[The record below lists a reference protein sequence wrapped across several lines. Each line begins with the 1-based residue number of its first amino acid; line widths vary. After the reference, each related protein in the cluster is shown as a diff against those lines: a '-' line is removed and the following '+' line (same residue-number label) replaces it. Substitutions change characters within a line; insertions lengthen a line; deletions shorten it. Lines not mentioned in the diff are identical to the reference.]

1 MQPLAMF
8 LGVIMGSAVA
18 MAAGLILTLI
28 VLLAVPEY
36 AERISDE
43 FLPLLRAI
51 AGTLALAVLSALAF
65 YGELRELRWRRLAL
79 IALAGSLSLAAWLN
93 WPAE

>member
-1 MQPLAMF
+1 
-8 LGVIMGSAVA
+8 
-18 MAAGLILTLI
+18 
-28 VLLAVPEY
+28 
-36 AERISDE
+36 
-43 FLPLLRAI
+43 LPLLRAI